1 MLRTVRKSY
10 CNGTIESVDGAHA
23 ACHSRAVTI
32 RVLGI
37 TGDPDRPTV
46 ATFIGLRS
54 AGIDLAAVRTP
65 SEAANEALHAAGVPL
80 LDIPVDRR
88 AAATGARR
96 LRAELLRG
104 RYDIL
109 HLFGNRALENGLR
122 ASRGLPVRIVAYRGI
137 VGNVSFLSPV
147 SWRRYLNPRIDRI
160 VCVADAVR
168 DHFLNMRPARLR
180 IPAERLV
187 TIHKGHSLDWYTDPP
202 ADLRALGVP
211 PGAFAV
217 VCVANYRPRKG
228 IELLVEAMSA
238 LPEEVHL
245 LLVGH
250 MDSGALHRR
259 IAASPASSRIHRTG
273 YLTEAPAVAAACDVA
288 VLPSIKR
295 EGLPRSVIEAM
306 AYTTPPVV
314 TDSGGS
320 PELVVDRI
328 SGLVVPPRDM
338 AAIARAIRW
347 LHDDAELRNRMGAA
361 ARERIRK
368 HFRIEDTI
376 EQTEALYRDLVS
388 K

>member
-1 MLRTVRKSY
+1 M
-10 CNGTIESVDGAHA
+10 
-23 ACHSRAVTI
+23 TI
-32 RVLGI
+32 RALGI
-37 TGDPDRPTV
+37 TGDPDRPTI

-54 AGIDLAAVRTP
+54 AGIELCAVRTP
-65 SEAANEALHAAGVPL
+65 SDVSNEALHAAGVPL
-80 LDIPVDRR
+80 VDVPVDRR

-168 DHFLNMRPARLR
+168 DHFLNMRPARMR

-187 TIHKGHSLDWYTDPP
+187 TIHKGHSLDWYNEPA
-202 ADLRALGVP
+202 ADLRALGLP
-211 PGAFAV
+211 PGAFTV

-228 IELLVEAMSA
+228 IELLVEALPA
-238 LPEEVHL
+238 LPDDVHL

-250 MDSGALHRR
+250 MDSRALRRR
-259 IAASPASSRIHRTG
+259 IAASPAASRIHRPG
-273 YLTEAPAVAAACDVA
+273 YLTEAPAVAGACDVA

-306 AYTTPPVV
+306 AYKTPPVV

-320 PELVVDRI
+320 PELVVDGV
-328 SGLVVPPRDM
+328 SGVVVPARDT
-338 AAIARAIRW
+338 AAIAQAIRR
-347 LHDDAELRNRMGAA
+347 LYDDPELRNRMGAA
-361 ARERIRK
+361 ARERIRT
-368 HFRIEDTI
+368 HFRIQDTI
-376 EQTEALYRDLVS
+376 ERTETLYRSLVNT
-388 K
+388 

>member
-1 MLRTVRKSY
+1 M
-10 CNGTIESVDGAHA
+10 
-23 ACHSRAVTI
+23 TI
-32 RVLGI
+32 RALCI
-37 TGDPDRPTV
+37 ADDADRPTT
-46 ATFIGLRS
+46 ATFVGLRR
-54 AGIDLAAVRTP
+54 AGIDLSAVRTR
-65 SEAANEALHAAGVPL
+65 SETANEALHAAGVPL
-80 LDIPVDRR
+80 LDIPVASRM
-88 AAATGARR
+88 ATAGVRQ
-96 LRAELLRG
+96 LRAELQRG
-104 RYDIL
+104 RHDIL
-109 HLFGNRALENGLR
+109 HLFGNRALEHGLR

-147 SWRRYLNPRIDRI
+147 SWRRHLNPRIDRI

-180 IPAERLV
+180 MPAEKLV

-211 PGAFAV
+211 PGVFTV

-228 IELLVEAMSA
+228 IELLVEALPA

-250 MDSGALHRR
+250 MDSRTLHRR
-259 IAASPASSRIHRTG
+259 IAASPASSRIHRPG
-273 YLTEAPAVAAACDVA
+273 YLTEAPAVAGACDVA

-306 AYTTPPVV
+306 AYKTPPVV

-320 PELVVDRI
+320 PELVVDGI
-328 SGLVVPPRDM
+328 SGLVVPARDTV
-338 AAIARAIRW
+338 AISRAIRR

-376 EQTEALYRDLVS
+376 ERTERLYRDLVS
-388 K
+388 T

>member
-1 MLRTVRKSY
+1 M
-10 CNGTIESVDGAHA
+10 
-23 ACHSRAVTI
+23 TI

-37 TGDPDRPTV
+37 TGDPDRPTA

-54 AGIDLAAVRTP
+54 AGIDLRAVRTP

-96 LRAELLRG
+96 LRAELQQG

-168 DHFLNMRPARLR
+168 DHFLNMRPSWLR
-180 IPAERLV
+180 MPAERLV
-187 TIHKGHSLDWYTDPP
+187 TIHKGHSLDWYADPP

-211 PGAFAV
+211 PDAFTV

-228 IELLVEAMSA
+228 IELLVEAMPA
-238 LPEEVHL
+238 LPDEVHL

-250 MDSGALHRR
+250 MDSRALHRR
-259 IAASPASSRIHRTG
+259 IAANPASSRIHRPG
-273 YLTEAPAVAAACDVA
+273 YLTEAPAVAGACDVA

-306 AYTTPPVV
+306 AYKTPPIV
-314 TDSGGS
+314 TDSGGN
-320 PELVVDRI
+320 PELVVDGI
-328 SGLVVPPRDM
+328 SGLVVPARDS
-338 AAIARAIRW
+338 AAIARAIRR

-361 ARERIRK
+361 ARERIRT

-376 EQTEALYRDLVS
+376 AKTEALYRDLAS
-388 K
+388 T

>member
-1 MLRTVRKSY
+1 M
-10 CNGTIESVDGAHA
+10 
-23 ACHSRAVTI
+23 TI
-32 RVLGI
+32 RALAI
-37 TGDPDRPTV
+37 TGDPDRPTI

-54 AGIDLAAVRTP
+54 AGIDLRAVRTP

-96 LRAELLRG
+96 LRAELQRS

-109 HLFGNRALENGLR
+109 HLLGNRALENGLR

-180 IPAERLV
+180 MPAERLV
-187 TIHKGHSLDWYTDPP
+187 TIHKGHSLDWYADPP
-202 ADLRALGVP
+202 ADLQSLGVP
-211 PGAFAV
+211 PGAFTV

-228 IELLVEAMSA
+228 IELLVEALPA

-250 MDSGALHRR
+250 MDSRALRRR
-259 IAASPASSRIHRTG
+259 IAASPASSRIHRPG
-273 YLTEAPAVAAACDVA
+273 FLTEAPAVAAACDVA

-306 AYTTPPVV
+306 AYETPPVV

-320 PELVVDRI
+320 PELVVDGV
-328 SGLVVPPRDM
+328 SGLVVPARDA
-338 AAIARAIRW
+338 AAIARAVR
-347 LHDDAELRNRMGAA
+347 LLYDDPELRNRMGAA
-361 ARERIRK
+361 ARERIRT

-388 K
+388 T